1 MKGTIDPIE
10 GFFTSIGSVW
20 GRVLSMFGVCWIAF
34 VMALLAAQVAWSPG
48 DGFDI
53 DVDLKDLALV
63 PVAWMFSFVAGLLK
77 WWGMVFALFL
87 IGTFFL
93 TFYTEANLFRMV
105 CLMFT
110 GQALHT
116 WLLAGGELSELPRL
130 PMLWV
135 LLCVV
140 ALLAWL
146 CVRSWRRD
154 HE

>member
-10 GFFTSIGSVW
+10 NFFTSIGSIW
-20 GRVLSMFGVCWIAF
+20 GRVLSMFGTCWVAF
-34 VMALLAAQVAWSPG
+34 VMSLLAAEVSWSPSG
-48 DGFDI
+48 GFDV
-53 DVDLKDLALV
+53 DVDFKDLAVV

-77 WWGMVFALFL
+77 WWGMLFALFL
-87 IGTFFL
+87 IGIFFV

-116 WLLAGGELSELPRL
+116 WLLLEGKLTQFPRL
-130 PMLWV
+130 PVLWV
-135 LLCVV
+135 LLGIVV
-140 ALLAWL
+140 LLGWL
-146 CVRSWRRD
+146 FVRSWQRD